1 MIKID
6 VEDLQYI
13 LKCTPSNQNILLCG
27 KHGIGKSEIIT
38 HFYESKGMK
47 VVPLFIGQ
55 MSDPGDIIGLPNKN
69 EETGQTEFMLPYWF
83 PVDNQP
89 IVLFLDELN
98 RARPELLQVV
108 MDLVLNRK
116 IAGKSLPEGSIIV
129 SAINSGDE
137 YTLTDLDPALISRF
151 NVYKFEPS
159 VRDWLTWAMR
169 NGVNDYV
176 IDFIA
181 SFDNMLDCEFKEGV
195 DTQEKSY
202 DRRSWKRLS
211 DVINTSGIS
220 NTRVCQKMIC
230 GIIGDVAGAR
240 FFDHYVNGSIVKAED
255 IILRYGEVRNTLKN
269 YTFVKK
275 MVVIERL
282 CAFIDREDLRNN
294 PKYIKDVCVGN
305 MKAFLG
311 DLHREELGYM
321 CSIYST
327 EFLFPNFKLFIGS
340 NYELDKE
347 ITQFISS
354 IEVV

>member
-1 MIKID
+1 MIKIN
-6 VEDLQYI
+6 VEELQYI
-13 LKCTPSNQNILLCG
+13 LGCTPSNQNVLLCG

-38 HFYESKGMK
+38 KFYEAKGMK

-83 PVDNQP
+83 PTDGKP

-159 VRDWLTWAMR
+159 VREWLSWALR

-176 IDFIA
+176 VDFIA
-181 SFDNMLDCEFKEGV
+181 TFDNMLDCPYKEGT

-211 DVINTSGIS
+211 DVINLSGIS
-220 NTRVCQKMIC
+220 NTSNCQKMVC
-230 GIIGDVAGAR
+230 GIIGDIAGAR
-240 FFDHYVNGSIVKAED
+240 FFEHYINGTLVKGED
-255 IILRYGEVRNTLKN
+255 ILLRYSNVKDRLKN
-269 YTFVKK
+269 YKLIKK
-275 MVVIERL
+275 MAVIERL
-282 CAFIDREDLRNN
+282 CAFIDREDVRKN
-294 PKYIKDVCVGN
+294 PRYTQAVCVEN
-305 MKAFLG
+305 FKLFLK
-311 DLHREELGYM
+311 DLNREELAYL
-321 CSIYST
+321 CSVYST
-327 EFLFPNFKLFIGS
+327 ENLFPNFKLFIAD
-340 NYELDKE
+340 NYELDS
-347 ITQFISS
+347 IISQFISS
-354 IEVV
+354 IEVM

>member
-83 PVDNQP
+83 PVDNKP

-181 SFDNMLDCEFKEGV
+181 S
-195 DTQEKSY
+195 Q
-202 DRRSWKRLS
+202 
-211 DVINTSGIS
+211 
-220 NTRVCQKMIC
+220 
-230 GIIGDVAGAR
+230 
-240 FFDHYVNGSIVKAED
+240 
-255 IILRYGEVRNTLKN
+255 
-269 YTFVKK
+269 
-275 MVVIERL
+275 
-282 CAFIDREDLRNN
+282 
-294 PKYIKDVCVGN
+294 P
-305 MKAFLG
+305 
-311 DLHREELGYM
+311 
-321 CSIYST
+321 
-327 EFLFPNFKLFIGS
+327 
-340 NYELDKE
+340 
-347 ITQFISS
+347 
-354 IEVV
+354 